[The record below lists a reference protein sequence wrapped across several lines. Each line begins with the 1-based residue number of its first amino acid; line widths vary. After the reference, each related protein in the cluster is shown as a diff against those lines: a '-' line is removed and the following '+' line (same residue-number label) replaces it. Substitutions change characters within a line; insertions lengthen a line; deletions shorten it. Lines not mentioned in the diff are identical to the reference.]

1 MATFTQTDIATL
13 AENAR
18 NGQSDLRLAVV
29 KVWDTYQDGQGDMD
43 AVTEAARTIYNA
55 STHVGNSGKIAKS
68 SDPVLRQ
75 LLNCVANNCEDA
87 EGVQYSLKLADRETG
102 SYVVQMKPKKGGDF
116 DYAKLQRLAE
126 ELNAMLT
133 TCGKQALAG
142 AKEAEAEVRE
152 ALGTGSAIPE
162 LSAVSSVVS
171 VQVGC

>member
-1 MATFTQTDIATL
+1 MTTITKTDITTL
-13 AENAR
+13 AESAR
-18 NGQSDLRLAVV
+18 NGQSDLRIAVL

-75 LLNCVANNCEDA
+75 LLNCVANNCADA

-102 SYVVQMKPKKGGDF
+102 AYVVQMKPKKVEEF
-116 DYAKLQRLAE
+116 DIAKMQRLAE
-126 ELNAMLT
+126 ELNEMLT

-162 LSAVSSVVS
+162 LSAVRGVVS
-171 VQVGC
+171 IEVGC